1 MVNLDRS
8 FPRELQPTGLVA
20 VLGGIDGPD
29 RLVEAVISECL
40 IFDRDCA
47 VHNHLAKYF
56 RLATFSELAMTTA
69 WGATFG
75 VAGIS
80 VAWAWTHIVHIM
92 NRLLKNR
99 VKAFHLD
106 LIMIRCVVA
115 TKLQYPR

>member
-1 MVNLDRS
+1 MANRES
-8 FPRELQPTGLVA
+8 PFPRELQPTGLVA
-20 VLGGIDGPD
+20 VLD
-29 RLVEAVISECL
+29 RILPSTTP
-40 IFDRDCA
+40 
-47 VHNHLAKYF
+47 LAKCF
-56 RLATFSELAMTTA
+56 RLATFSVLAMTTA
-69 WGATFG
+69 WGATFR

-106 LIMIRCVVA
+106 LIMHYVA

>member
-8 FPRELQPTGLVA
+8 FPRELQSTGLVA

-40 IFDRDCA
+40 IFDRDCV
-47 VHNHLAKYF
+47 VHNTFSEVLPSSD
-56 RLATFSELAMTTA
+56 FSELAMTTA

-80 VAWAWTHIVHIM
+80 VAWA
-92 NRLLKNR
+92 
-99 VKAFHLD
+99 LD
-106 LIMIRCVVA
+106 AYCA
-115 TKLQYPR
+115 YHE